1 MIRPRWYTLTAGLA
15 LFLALTAGCSADR
28 EPVDEARQAPQ
39 DSSSG
44 PIFLDVSAQVG
55 LIDTTR
61 SGSREKRFLVEA
73 KGGSA
78 AALLDYDGD
87 GDLDIYALNGSR
99 LDLTPA
105 QNPRHNWLYRND
117 DGHFTDVSVQAG
129 VAHRGWGMGV
139 STADYDNDGDP
150 DLHVANFGPNAF
162 YRNEG
167 DGTFTETTAQVGV
180 ADSSWSTGSA
190 FADYDLD
197 GDLDL
202 YVANYVEFDVHHRP
216 RQEQMYMWKGIHVLR
231 GPMGLPGAPDAL
243 YRNQG
248 DGTFVEVTA
257 AAGMVD
263 SARGYGFAAVW
274 ADLDNDGDPDLVVAN
289 DSKPNYL
296 YRNDGAGRFAEV
308 GGPSGIAFNR
318 DGRAQAGMGCAVDD
332 YDGDGWQDIFLTHF
346 SDDNN
351 TLYHSEGARFG
362 GALFFTDVT
371 YPAGVGEA
379 SWSQVG
385 WGTGFIDYDDDGDL
399 DLFVANGHV
408 YPEVDR
414 YDFGTTYAQRNQILE
429 NVGGTFVHASHR
441 LGPGLAVRKV
451 SRGAA
456 FGDLDGDGRVDI
468 YVANQDDT
476 PTLLR
481 NHGGVGHW
489 LEVRT
494 VGVRSNRDGI
504 GALVRVVAG
513 GREQVREVRSGDSFL
528 SCSTRRLHFG
538 LGTADAAERV
548 EIRWPGGGVDLHESV
563 PANCVVTVTE
573 GGGLELA
580 GE

>member
-1 MIRPRWYTLTAGLA
+1 MIRLRWRALPVGLA
-15 LFLALTAGCSADR
+15 ILAAFTAGCGAEPESADQAR
-28 EPVDEARQAPQ
+28 PVSRESEPV
-39 DSSSG
+39 
-44 PIFLDVSAQVG
+44 FVDVASQVG
-55 LIDTTR
+55 LVDTTR
-61 SGSREKRFLVEA
+61 SGTREKRFLVEA

-99 LDLTPA
+99 LGLTLQ
-105 QNPRHNWLYRND
+105 QNSRHNYLYRNE
-117 DGHFTDVSVQAG
+117 GGRFVEVSAQAG
-129 VAHRGWGMGV
+129 VGHRGWGMGV
-139 STADYDNDGDP
+139 SAADYDNDGDP
-150 DLHVANFGPNAF
+150 DLHVANYGPNVF
-162 YRNEG
+162 YRNNG
-167 DGTFTETTAQVGV
+167 DGTFTEVTAQVGV

-202 YVANYVEFDVHHRP
+202 YVSNYVEFDVHHRP
-216 RQEQMYMWKGIHVLR
+216 REEQMYMWKGIYVLR
-231 GPMGLPGAPDAL
+231 GPMGLPGAPDRL
-243 YRNQG
+243 YRNEG

-257 AAGMVD
+257 EAGMVD
-263 SARGYGFAAVW
+263 SALGYGFAAVW
-274 ADLDNDGDPDLVVAN
+274 GDLDRDGDPDLVVAN

-296 YRNDGAGRFAEV
+296 YQNDGSGKFAEV
-308 GGPSGIAFNR
+308 AGASGIAFNR
-318 DGRAQAGMGCAVDD
+318 DGRSQAGMGCAVGD
-332 YDGDGWQDIFLTHF
+332 YDGDGWQDIFFTHF

-351 TLYHSEGARFG
+351 TLYHNEGAQFG
-362 GALFFTDVT
+362 QGLFFTDVT
-371 YPAGVGEA
+371 FPAGIGEA

-385 WGTGFIDYDDDGDL
+385 WGTGFVDYDDDGDL

-414 YDFGTTYAQRNQILE
+414 YDFGTTYAQRNQLFE
-429 NVGGTFVHASHR
+429 NTGGRFVDVSDR

-456 FGDLDGDGRVDI
+456 FGDLDGDGRLDI

-481 NHGGVGHW
+481 NHGGGGHW

-494 VGVRSNRDGI
+494 VGVHSNRDGI

-528 SCSTRRLHFG
+528 SCSARRIHFG
-538 LGTADAAERV
+538 LGKADTADSLEV
-548 EIRWPGGGVDLHESV
+548 RWPGRRTDRYSNVAADRVITIH
-563 PANCVVTVTE
+563 E
-573 GGGLELA
+573 GGSA
-580 GE
+580 PQAVR